1 MKTKNFILFLALGS
15 LLLVLADA
23 VGHVNQ
29 AWMDGKLL
37 TMQMPPGTKPDDQA
51 FERLRDDSHQN
62 YGCAGSDGG
71 VILAQVAIIFLTRR
85 LKHDNV
91 A

>member
-15 LLLVLADA
+15 LLFVLADA
-23 VGHVNQ
+23 VGHFNQ

-37 TMQMPPGTKPDDQA
+37 TIMKPDDQR
-51 FERLRDDSHQN
+51 FERISDDSHQN
-62 YGCAGSDGG
+62 YGYAGSDSV
-71 VILAQVAIIFLTRR
+71 VILAQVAIIFFTRR

>member
-1 MKTKNFILFLALGS
+1 MKFGHHHCSQAQS
-15 LLLVLADA
+15 PVA
-23 VGHVNQ
+23 VP
-29 AWMDGKLL
+29 GKLL
-37 TMQMPPGTKPDDQA
+37 TMRMPPGTKPDDQA

-62 YGCAGSDGG
+62 YGCAGSDG
-71 VILAQVAIIFLTRR
+71 VVMLAQVAIIFLTRR